1 MFERRRACQSARG
14 LASGVT
20 LSLMGTLCMGSGAT
34 QSQSRTNG
42 ESSSAGTPSQADT
55 ESQTETGGYVT
66 GELSGIE
73 PQAERILQAMSDY
86 LKSASEFAFHA
97 DVAYD
102 SVLADGQKLQ
112 FGGAADVFVRRP
124 DRLHVEY
131 RGDERMSRV
140 VFDGQMAT
148 LCDLVTNVYSQTEVP
163 PTLDAAVDH
172 VFDKYGITVPIA
184 DLAYADPYQTLTESV
199 ETGSLVGEH
208 IVRGTACQHLAFTQ
222 EAIDW
227 QIWIEDGPQPLPRKL
242 LITYKE
248 EEGSPQYTAWLS
260 RWDLR
265 PRISDHYFHFNAPAG
280 SDKIEFLPTQEPE
293 VEP

>member
-1 MFERRRACQSARG
+1 MNDLIRFRPVWWTVLLLLPAFAPTYAVAAEPSATPAVEERALTMLRKATGYLTKAKGLTFRAQVTFDMVQ
-14 LASGVT
+14 AS
-20 LSLMGTLCMGSGAT
+20 
-34 QSQSRTNG
+34 
-42 ESSSAGTPSQADT
+42 
-55 ESQTETGGYVT
+55 
-66 GELSGIE
+66 
-73 PQAERILQAMSDY
+73 
-86 LKSASEFAFHA
+86 
-97 DVAYD
+97 
-102 SVLADGQKLQ
+102 GQKLQ

-148 LCDLVTNVYSQTEVP
+148 LYDLVANVYSQTEVP